1 MKSLRNKLLL
11 LILPLCLVPLV
22 GISGLSYFLA
32 KERITHDRVVLYLE
46 QIAQDIAVTI
56 QLTLLEK
63 REEIVSMTLF
73 SEFRDYLSKRTSRSP
88 QPLLNELIKIHDVY
102 DLLAL
107 FDIEGNL
114 VISSSVNR
122 NMILGRGLDEQQL
135 RSLIGHKLQPYT
147 PDTGWLR
154 AVRSGQPGYLDWHRS
169 PLVHQLYDYQDQ
181 DVQRHYNI
189 GFAAPIVDERGVVIG
204 GILALLNWESFQEI
218 LDKVEEDLEHRSL
231 TSGYAMLLGRDRNTI
246 IAHKYRRNRSYSRIA
261 PNEVLLA
268 ADNYGMRLREDQQLK
283 DLQSAVEEGRRHYS
297 YESPPGSMRITGLAP
312 VNDTFFQWV
321 CGIGID
327 SEDIFAPVQQLKEVL
342 ILVAS
347 ISALF
352 VVALTYSI
360 ARQISIPL
368 KRLTQGAS
376 VIAAGDFSQRVR
388 VSSRDEIGEL
398 AETFNEMARSL
409 EERSHALIEL
419 NRSLEEKVKERTAEL
434 ELASR
439 EANRAYEELKDT
451 QVQLIQSEK
460 LAGLGQLVAG
470 VAHEIKNPL
479 NYIYGNTEFL
489 KSYVANLKQL
499 IDLYHSHASLDQ
511 PAKDKILALKE
522 EMNYEFMLEDVDT
535 LVRNFEEG
543 AIRINSIIADLR
555 TFSRTD
561 SESFQPAQIHESIE
575 LALNL
580 VKNEYRDRIQIRRE
594 YADLPPVYCHP
605 GKLSQVF
612 MNLLVNACQAI
623 PAQGEIA
630 IRTYSNGDRVF
641 VEIKDDGVGIETK
654 YQAKVFEPFFT
665 TKPVGK
671 GTGLGL
677 SISYGIIQQHRGT
690 IELES
695 EKGKGT
701 TFRICLP
708 VKP

>member
-32 KERITHDRVVLYLE
+32 KERITHDRIVLYLE

-63 REEIVSMTLF
+63 REEILSMTLF
-73 SEFRDYLSKRTSRSP
+73 SEFREYLLNRNSRSP
-88 QPLLNELIKIHDVY
+88 QPLLNELVKIHDVY
-102 DLLAL
+102 DILAL

-114 VISSSVNR
+114 VITSSINR
-122 NMILGRGLDEQQL
+122 NTILGRSLDERQL
-135 RSLIGHKLQPYT
+135 RSLVGHKLQPYT

-154 AVRSGQPGYLDWHRS
+154 AVRSGQTGYIDWHRS

-181 DVQRHYNI
+181 DVQRHYSI

-246 IAHKYRRNRSYSRIA
+246 IAHKFRRNRSYREIT
-261 PNEVLLA
+261 PNELLLA
-268 ADNYGMRLREDQQLK
+268 VDNYGARLREDQQLV
-283 DLQSAVEEGRRHYS
+283 DLQEAVEEGRRHFS
-297 YESPPGSMRITGLAP
+297 YESPPGSRRITGLAP
-312 VNDTFFQWV
+312 VNDSFFQWV

-342 ILVAS
+342 IIVAS
-347 ISALF
+347 LSAFL
-352 VVALTYSI
+352 VVILTYSI

-419 NRSLEEKVKERTAEL
+419 NRRLEEKVKERTGEL
-434 ELASR
+434 EKKSR
-439 EANRAYEELKDT
+439 EANRAYEELKET
-451 QVQLIQSEK
+451 QVQLVQSEK

-470 VAHEIKNPL
+470 IAHEIKNPL
-479 NYIYGNTEFL
+479 NFIYGNTEFL
-489 KSYVANLKQL
+489 KTYVANLKKL
-499 IDLYHSHASLDQ
+499 IDLYHCRAALLPQDNE
-511 PAKDKILALKE
+511 KIAALKE
-522 EMNYEFMLEDVDT
+522 EMNYDFMLEDMET
-535 LVRNFEEG
+535 LLRNFEEG
-543 AIRINSIIADLR
+543 AVRINSIIADLR
-555 TFSRTD
+555 TFSRMD
-561 SESFQPAQIHESIE
+561 SEDFQPTQLRDSIE

-580 VKNEYRDRIQIRRE
+580 VKNEYRDRIVIRKE
-594 YADLPPVYCHP
+594 YADLPLVHCHP

-623 PAQGEIA
+623 PGTGEIS
-630 IRTYSNGDRVF
+630 IRTYCNGDRVF
-641 VEIKDDGVGIETK
+641 VEIKDNGAGIEAK
-654 YQAKVFEPFFT
+654 HQVKVFEPFFT

-677 SISYGIIQQHRGT
+677 SISYGIIQQHQGT

-695 EKGKGT
+695 KKGEGT
-701 TFRICLP
+701 LFRICLP